1 MTVTPQVVSA
11 VTACGAQMLCGMSSG
26 FTSPALP
33 ELRAELQLSVSQ
45 ESLITALMP
54 LGSALGSPLAALVL
68 DRVGRKA
75 VFVALAVYYFTGW
88 LLVTYAG
95 SAETLMAGRAVQGVG
110 CGGSFIVLPNYIG
123 EVAEPHVRGT
133 LSIFMQLGFCCGT
146 LLEFVVGKYVSW
158 RWLALLSAAVAA
170 VWLPCL
176 AVITE
181 SPLWLVMRR
190 RPRAALDALQR
201 LRAPQHDCKAE
212 LAELEHFARDV
223 LRRRVRPREAL
234 RPPYIGPILIVA
246 GLFFFQPA
254 SGNDALT
261 YFTVDILDAADSALE
276 PHTASILASA
286 MWIPATLVAALL
298 ADRAGRRPLL
308 MVSSGL
314 TAACTA
320 ALGAFFYLRD
330 AGHDVSGYSWLPL
343 AALITFNPAFAVG
356 LGMVPWIIIGEMFA
370 PEMRGWGAS
379 VGTTLTSLVTT
390 LITVSFTGLA
400 GAITQAGVF
409 WLYSAITVLGVF
421 FTLFCVLETK
431 GKTLEEITEH
441 FKGPDRRRPSGPV
454 ATEKEAEVDR
464 PSGQPARHRHS
475 LSLDN
480 GAPSGDTL
488 CDKL

>member
-54 LGSALGSPLAALVL
+54 LGSALGQP
-68 DRVGRKA
+68 
-75 VFVALAVYYFTGW
+75 
-88 LLVTYAG
+88 AG
-95 SAETLMAGRAVQGVG
+95 G
-110 CGGSFIVLPNYIG
+110 
-123 EVAEPHVRGT
+123 
-133 LSIFMQLGFCCGT
+133 LGFCCGT

-261 YFTVDILDAADSALE
+261 
-276 PHTASILASA
+276 
-286 MWIPATLVAALL
+286 
-298 ADRAGRRPLL
+298 
-308 MVSSGL
+308 
-314 TAACTA
+314 
-320 ALGAFFYLRD
+320 
-330 AGHDVSGYSWLPL
+330 WLPL

-454 ATEKEAEVDR
+454 ATEKEVEVDR
-464 PSGQPARHRHS
+464 ASGQTARHRHS

-488 CDKL
+488 CDQL